1 MLYVSELKDNIYTRL
16 IGDNSE
22 QVIRNIYLGKQEDII
37 EEVFWEIQDETDE
50 EIAPILRGENGTE
63 LICQSYVRMDEL
75 LTTLWLQ
82 FEDLWLDDEF
92 ESETLSYLITSSFER
107 FPNTWEELQ
116 LPLQTGEDQEKNKF
130 LTFKV
135 LWVKKSIV
143 WELEVSIKN
152 ENNEKLELNVI
163 NQES

>member
-1 MLYVSELKDNIYTRL
+1 
-16 IGDNSE
+16 
-22 QVIRNIYLGKQEDII
+22 
-37 EEVFWEIQDETDE
+37 
-50 EIAPILRGENGTE
+50 
-63 LICQSYVRMDEL
+63 MDEL

-116 LPLQTGEDQEKNKF
+116 LPLQTSDEQEKNRF

-135 LWVKKSIV
+135 LRVKKSIV

-152 ENNEKLELNVI
+152 ENNEKLALNVI